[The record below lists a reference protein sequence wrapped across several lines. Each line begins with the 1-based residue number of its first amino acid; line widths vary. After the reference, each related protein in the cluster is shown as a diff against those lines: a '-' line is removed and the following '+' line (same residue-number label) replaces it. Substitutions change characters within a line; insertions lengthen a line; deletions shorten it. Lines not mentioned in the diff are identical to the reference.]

1 MRWPNLMARDAGD
14 PRVDNRMEYFE
25 IDRLGDVIVRSQASC
40 PQLTVTIGQRRQEH
54 QGYMPEAGRQRVQ
67 PLQHL
72 EPDMMGML
80 ISHNSRSG
88 MTLRIATKPS
98 CPSCAND
105 HIEAAIGK
113 LLGDQSRNLTVVI
126 DAKKFLASFGH
137 PFAPTRNKES
147 TRWGES
153 YPTAFDPYL
162 RAGRYTVKSPRG
174 LCD

>member
-1 MRWPNLMARDAGD
+1 MINDIESVRARHDGHAD
-14 PRVDNRMEYFE
+14 
-25 IDRLGDVIVRSQASC
+25 IA
-40 PQLTVTIGQRRQEH
+40 QLQI
-54 QGYMPEAGRQRVQ
+54 
-67 PLQHL
+67 
-72 EPDMMGML
+72 
-80 ISHNSRSG
+80 G

-98 CPSCAND
+98 YPSCAND

-126 DAKKFLASFGH
+126 DAKNFLASFGH

>member
-1 MRWPNLMARDAGD
+1 
-14 PRVDNRMEYFE
+14 
-25 IDRLGDVIVRSQASC
+25 
-40 PQLTVTIGQRRQEH
+40 
-54 QGYMPEAGRQRVQ
+54 MPEAGRQRVQ

-126 DAKKFLASFGH
+126 DAKNFLASFGH
-137 PFAPTRNKES
+137 PFVPTRNKES
-147 TRWGES
+147 TGWGES
-153 YPTAFDPYL
+153 YPQRLIRIFV
-162 RAGRYTVKSPRG
+162 RAGI
-174 LCD
+174 L